1 MKFSK
6 IIYLFF
12 KVFTFS
18 KELLLENI
26 FFYISQNIT
35 IKKIILQE
43 NRTKNSI
50 RFKNNLTYL
59 SIYLDKLIFLG
70 FIKKYLLFILTQLK
84 KKINQ
89 YKKYFKKYYNY
100 MFCNYSI
107 CLSHLYIRSPSCFL
121 YLINISTTKININ

>member
-107 CLSHLYIRSPSCFL
+107 FLSHLHIRSPSCFL
-121 YLINISTTKININ
+121 